1 MIMTKPVLIKR
12 LCPTAAVLLTLGI
25 GCRVAEQKS
34 PRDIPAVEQSSVS
47 RLAAGLQLASHAQVN
62 ENLQLPEAAAIVES
76 ETSWPIA
83 SPAAAESIEDLES
96 FAIGNHPTLRRMEQ
110 EAAAARAKAGYVG
123 KLPDPTVSA
132 MFFTPPMNLEPDRQV
147 ADVQVMQMIPWL
159 SRLGAE
165 EQRAQFEAMI
175 ADNEFHAERLRI
187 IGSLRSA
194 WFRLYVLGKQIETA
208 EADKTQLESLI
219 RTANA
224 RVAAG
229 NAEPG
234 DVLLATVELAGLQEQ
249 LISYRQ
255 QIASTTSE
263 LNRAAGR
270 ESGAAIVPPGEIDA
284 KLPAWNHDMLL
295 GIAMNSQPELTA
307 ARLRTAATRWG
318 VEVARL
324 KRRPD
329 VTVSG
334 GWIAMD
340 APMAMMPGA
349 GADSWTVGVST
360 SLPIWQR
367 KYDAITTE
375 ATREHYAAHASEDE
389 IVLRL
394 DAELRD
400 LWEQARAAQ
409 QTVQLYEQTILPQA
423 RQSFEAEQKSLAN
436 NTVTFDRV
444 IRSYRTLLNLQLG
457 YHRALGQLAAILAR
471 IRQTIGVDLDIN
483 SSSNADHR

>member
-1 MIMTKPVLIKR
+1 MFTRKR
-12 LCPTAAVLLTLGI
+12 SQSSAIIVLLILLV
-25 GCRVAEQKS
+25 GCRASDKTSGSETHEAVAS
-34 PRDIPAVEQSSVS
+34 RPTSVVY
-47 RLAAGLQLASHAQVN
+47 LASHSQEA
-62 ENLQLPEAAAIVES
+62 ENHRHGSKPESVIESEIVEPVPS
-76 ETSWPIA
+76 TQVGQT
-83 SPAAAESIEDLES
+83 LEALER
-96 FAIGNHPTLRRMEQ
+96 FAVLNNPSLRRMEQ
-110 EAAAARAKAGYVG
+110 EAAAASAKAGYAG

-132 MFFTPPMNLEPDRQV
+132 MFFTPPMNFEPDRQV
-147 ADVQVMQMIPWL
+147 AEVQIMQMLPWL
-159 SRLGAE
+159 SRLNAE
-165 EQRAQFEAMI
+165 EQRAQFEAMV
-175 ADNEFHAERLRI
+175 AANDLRAEQLRV
-187 IGSLRSA
+187 IGSLRTA
-194 WFRLYVLGKQIETA
+194 WFRLYVISKQIETA
-208 EADKTQLESLI
+208 EADKAQLVSLI
-219 RTANA
+219 KTANA

-229 NAEPG
+229 NAEAG
-234 DVLLATVELAGLQEQ
+234 DVLMATVELASLQEQ

-255 QIASTTSE
+255 QIASATAE
-263 LNRAAGR
+263 LNRIAGR
-270 ESGAAIVPPGEIDA
+270 DSGTSISPPREIDA
-284 KLPAWNHDMLL
+284 RLPAWDHDMLL
-295 GIAMNSQPELTA
+295 GIATNSQPELIA

-367 KYDAITTE
+367 KYDAITSE

-389 IVLRL
+389 LTLRL

-409 QTVQLYEQTILPQA
+409 QTVALYEETILPQA

-457 YHRALGQLAAILAR
+457 YHRALGQLATIVAR
-471 IRQTIGVDLDIN
+471 IRQTVGVDLDVTAGQN
-483 SSSNADHR
+483 PDLR

>member
-1 MIMTKPVLIKR
+1 MKKSVLVKR
-12 LCPTAAVLLTLGI
+12 LGPAAAALLTLGI
-25 GCRVAEQKS
+25 GCRAADPRSSREVQPAE
-34 PRDIPAVEQSSVS
+34 PVSVS
-47 RLAAGLQLASHAQVN
+47 RTDDDLQLASHAQVI
-62 ENLQLPEAAAIVES
+62 ENRQSPEQSSMMES
-76 ETSWPIA
+76 ETVWPFA
-83 SPAAAESIEDLES
+83 TFAGSETIEDLES
-96 FAIGNHPTLRRMEQ
+96 FAVGNNPALRRMEQ
-110 EAAAARAKAGYVG
+110 EAAAARAKAGYIS

-147 ADVQVMQMIPWL
+147 AEVQVMQTIPWL
-159 SRLGAE
+159 SRLNAE
-165 EQRAQFEAMI
+165 EQRAQFEAM
-175 ADNEFHAERLRI
+175 AAENEFRAERLRI
-187 IGSLRSA
+187 VGSLRSA
-194 WFRLYVLGKQIETA
+194 WFRLYVLAKQIETA

-234 DVLLATVELAGLQEQ
+234 DVLLATVELASLQEQ

-255 QIASTTSE
+255 QIASTTAE
-263 LNRAAGR
+263 LNRTAGR
-270 ESGAAIVPPGEIDA
+270 ESGAAIVPPHEIDA
-284 KLPAWNHDMLL
+284 KLPQWNHDMLL
-295 GIAMNSQPELTA
+295 GVAMNSQPELIA

-375 ATREHYAAHASEDE
+375 ATRQHYAAHASEDE
-389 IVLRL
+389 LTLRL

-457 YHRALGQLAAILAR
+457 YHRALGQLASILAR
-471 IRQTIGVDLDIN
+471 IRQTIGVDLDI
-483 SSSNADHR
+483 SSRSNAGHR